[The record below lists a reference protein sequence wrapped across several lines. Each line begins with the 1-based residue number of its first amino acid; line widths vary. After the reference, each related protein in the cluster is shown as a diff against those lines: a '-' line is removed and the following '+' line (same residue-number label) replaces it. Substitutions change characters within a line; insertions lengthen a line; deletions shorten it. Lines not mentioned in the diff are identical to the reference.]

1 MVEIVRNMGE
11 MVQIAETTQNMGGMT
26 SKLRKIWEKWL
37 KLPAIRRKNIRA
49 SDWDP
54 RVSSG
59 LCHNDK
65 RTFKT
70 LSNCFYMKGSFFCA
84 VFTARGFNKQC
95 QLCDKYIFPRTNLKI
110 LVKNLYSCVRRVQS
124 ISPLIYGELLEGL
137 SVKIIHSRGVSKGRR
152 CGQDNPIL
160 MSLHSNQI
168 EADKNTMK
176 CADDEAADY
185 ELLWQRCS
193 RYQWQ
198 WPWLLFL
205 LMLAWCQCS
214 RIVKLLAF
222 MLRVAI
228 WANWQNFRQIWD
240 KTGVDNN
247 LRKFSQQFPSSSAV
261 RGLHCRRTENVFNLR
276 IGRSPTI

>member
-11 MVQIAETTQNMGGMT
+11 MVQIAETAQNMGGMT

-95 QLCDKYIFPRTNLKI
+95 QLCDKYTFPRTNLKI

-124 ISPLIYGELLEGL
+124 ISPLIYGELSEGL

-152 CGQDNPIL
+152 G
-160 MSLHSNQI
+160 
-168 EADKNTMK
+168 
-176 CADDEAADY
+176 
-185 ELLWQRCS
+185 
-193 RYQWQ
+193 
-198 WPWLLFL
+198 
-205 LMLAWCQCS
+205 
-214 RIVKLLAF
+214 
-222 MLRVAI
+222 
-228 WANWQNFRQIWD
+228 
-240 KTGVDNN
+240 GVD
-247 LRKFSQQFPSSSAV
+247 
-261 RGLHCRRTENVFNLR
+261 R
-276 IGRSPTI
+276 IILY

>member
-1 MVEIVRNMGE
+1 MSGE
-11 MVQIAETTQNMGGMT
+11 CKVFLYWYM
-26 SKLRKIWEKWL
+26 
-37 KLPAIRRKNIRA
+37 A
-49 SDWDP
+49 SSQ
-54 RVSSG
+54 RVYQWKSS
-59 LCHNDK
+59 
-65 RTFKT
+65 T
-70 LSNCFYMKGSFFCA
+70 
-84 VFTARGFNKQC
+84 
-95 QLCDKYIFPRTNLKI
+95 
-110 LVKNLYSCVRRVQS
+110 
-124 ISPLIYGELLEGL
+124 LEGFQ
-137 SVKIIHSRGVSKGRR
+137 KEEEG
-152 CGQDNPIL
+152 CGQGNPIL
-160 MSLHSNQI
+160 MSVHSNQI

-176 CADDEAADY
+176 GVDDEAADY

-247 LRKFSQQFPSSSAV
+247 LRKFSQQFPGSSAV